1 MVNAEHLAV
10 MPRVANAFWMSCTL
24 TSVVSLIISIGS
36 LILKHICSEQHHVVC
51 SQSCM
56 KGIEVSPKCL
66 VMSHQASSL
75 VICFPL
81 RSATSEATQP
91 VHWCQDET
99 VPMQSIK
106 VGLVP
111 ATTRSA
117 NSWRS
122 NFINF
127 RLIKVPVLWRFA
139 SQIDHSS
146 KELCIRDLTF
156 CIFFPAPLD
165 GFWIA
170 LKDYGIVGDKRL
182 VKSEV
187 RRTNLLGIDLSLFLC
202 IWSCIFTCNTN

>member
-1 MVNAEHLAV
+1 M
-10 MPRVANAFWMSCTL
+10 
-24 TSVVSLIISIGS
+24 
-36 LILKHICSEQHHVVC
+36 
-51 SQSCM
+51 
-56 KGIEVSPKCL
+56 
-66 VMSHQASSL
+66 
-75 VICFPL
+75 
-81 RSATSEATQP
+81 
-91 VHWCQDET
+91 
-99 VPMQSIK
+99 PMQSIK

-122 NFINF
+122 NF

-156 CIFFPAPLD
+156 FIFFSAPLD

-187 RRTNLLGIDLSLFLC
+187 RRTNLLGIDLSLLLC
-202 IWSCIFTCNTN
+202 TFGHVSLPATQINVMIRPERLLDLRVSSYQNPKTTLIPKPRANH